1 MRGSCL
7 LPYKSRM
14 FARIFLAIF
23 LALSGLA
30 ALSPDMAQAQ
40 PRYGRGEMRDGV
52 QPLDRLLPGIR
63 RNHPGEFYDAEG
75 PTYGPSGE
83 AHYHLKWMTPDG
95 RIIWYDADARSGR
108 VLRSSP
114 GRDSFDERRGGSDDR
129 RDFRRNEG
137 LRPFMDRRED
147 RQEYRQEY
155 RQGPYMGGSYD
166 NGYGRARERENDRYA
181 PNFAPSPRYGNPQGE
196 RRGGEGRGRWRRDR

>member
-14 FARIFLAIF
+14 LPRIFFAIF
-23 LALSGLA
+23 LAFSGLLA
-30 ALSPDMAQAQ
+30 VSPAELAQAQ

-63 RNHPGEFYDAEG
+63 RSHPGEFYDAEG

-95 RIIWYDADARSGR
+95 RVIWYDADARSGR

-114 GRDSFDERRGGSDDR
+114 GRDSFDERRNGADDS

-137 LRPFMDRRED
+137 QRPFVD
-147 RQEYRQEY
+147 RQNDRPD

-166 NGYGRARERENDRYA
+166 NGYGRARERDRERYA
-181 PNFAPSPRYGNPQGE
+181 PNFAPGPRYGNPYGE

>member
-1 MRGSCL
+1 
-7 LPYKSRM
+7 M
-14 FARIFLAIF
+14 FARIFFAIF
-23 LALSGLA
+23 LMFSGLVA
-30 ALSPDMAQAQ
+30 VSCDVAQAQ

-114 GRDSFDERRGGSDDR
+114 GRDSFDDRRRDMDER
-129 RDFRRNEG
+129 RDFRRDDG
-137 LRPFMDRRED
+137 RDRT
-147 RQEYRQEY
+147 
-155 RQGPYMGGSYD
+155 GPYMGGSYD
-166 NGYGRARERENDRYA
+166 NGYGRRSRERYA
-181 PNFAPSPRYGNPQGE
+181 PNFVPGPRYGNPYGG